1 MAAMAFAGWLA
12 SLAPGHAQAAD
23 INLENW
29 QSYAPMAEQGAV
41 CGAFAGIMSMQTVV
55 DAPRG
60 QLWGERRH
68 YAGSVIRKAAELEG
82 LPNIDESAIDN
93 LLNRYSMWLLNHLST
108 PQDAAM
114 MNDDARKA
122 ATAMIR
128 DVCIGLFTKADTAI
142 IKKFPDLAAFASA
155 TPAADN
161 QPALAAAKTEN
172 DRLVAQKEALQSEL
186 DQTNADLTATRAQL
200 AATQSSM
207 RTMEREQ
214 VDIDT
219 LTEQLSG
226 LRARLT
232 AMEGLETERTALQE
246 EIATLRQLNDD
257 LLEERDE
264 LDAELNAAVLALLT
278 PDDADDLERILD
290 AANGEAHNTGPAPET
305 DMATQ
310 DSAPASETD
319 TLPVDEFALGSS
331 ESLVPPAPKPL
342 STLAA
347 IDITPPV
354 DDLMPAAAT
363 PLFSAQLGA
372 FRQRD
377 HAEAEIS
384 MLLETFA
391 DDLAVAELTV
401 TPATLPDGKNVF
413 RILTQGMPADTA
425 AQICEA
431 LWQRMVGCLLKAVP

>member
-1 MAAMAFAGWLA
+1 
-12 SLAPGHAQAAD
+12 
-23 INLENW
+23 
-29 QSYAPMAEQGAV
+29 
-41 CGAFAGIMSMQTVV
+41 
-55 DAPRG
+55 
-60 QLWGERRH
+60 
-68 YAGSVIRKAAELEG
+68 
-82 LPNIDESAIDN
+82 
-93 LLNRYSMWLLNHLST
+93 
-108 PQDAAM
+108 
-114 MNDDARKA
+114 
-122 ATAMIR
+122 
-128 DVCIGLFTKADTAI
+128 
-142 IKKFPDLAAFASA
+142 
-155 TPAADN
+155 
-161 QPALAAAKTEN
+161 
-172 DRLVAQKEALQSEL
+172 
-186 DQTNADLTATRAQL
+186 
-200 AATQSSM
+200 
-207 RTMEREQ
+207 
-214 VDIDT
+214 
-219 LTEQLSG
+219 
-226 LRARLT
+226 
-232 AMEGLETERTALQE
+232 MEGLETERTALQE

-290 AANGEAHNTGPAPET
+290 AANGEPHNTGPAPET

-319 TLPVDEFALGSS
+319 TLPVDEVALGSS

-354 DDLMPAAAT
+354 DDLMPAATT

-401 TPATLPDGKNVF
+401 TPATLPDGKNVL

>member
-1 MAAMAFAGWLA
+1 
-12 SLAPGHAQAAD
+12 
-23 INLENW
+23 
-29 QSYAPMAEQGAV
+29 
-41 CGAFAGIMSMQTVV
+41 
-55 DAPRG
+55 
-60 QLWGERRH
+60 
-68 YAGSVIRKAAELEG
+68 
-82 LPNIDESAIDN
+82 
-93 LLNRYSMWLLNHLST
+93 
-108 PQDAAM
+108 
-114 MNDDARKA
+114 
-122 ATAMIR
+122 
-128 DVCIGLFTKADTAI
+128 
-142 IKKFPDLAAFASA
+142 
-155 TPAADN
+155 
-161 QPALAAAKTEN
+161 
-172 DRLVAQKEALQSEL
+172 
-186 DQTNADLTATRAQL
+186 
-200 AATQSSM
+200 
-207 RTMEREQ
+207 
-214 VDIDT
+214 
-219 LTEQLSG
+219 
-226 LRARLT
+226 
-232 AMEGLETERTALQE
+232 
-246 EIATLRQLNDD
+246 
-257 LLEERDE
+257 
-264 LDAELNAAVLALLT
+264 
-278 PDDADDLERILD
+278 
-290 AANGEAHNTGPAPET
+290 
-305 DMATQ
+305 MATQ

-354 DDLMPAAAT
+354 DDLMPAATT